1 MEGSLQNLYPLCPS
15 MGLAEGSAGF
25 WSCVCLTTLGLPPN
39 TMRLN
44 LDPQIKSSTFCSTFD
59 NASLSGNSH
68 FNGCEMMSHHGFNLH
83 VSENNWYSA
92 GFHELLLAICRSSS
106 AKLFLLGT

>member
-1 MEGSLQNLYPLCPS
+1 

-25 WSCVCLTTLGLPPN
+25 WSCVCLTTLGLPPD

-59 NASLSGNSH
+59 NASG
-68 FNGCEMMSHHGFNLH
+68 GYTG
-83 VSENNWYSA
+83 V
-92 GFHELLLAICRSSS
+92 I
-106 AKLFLLGT
+106 LFLIVCLNYLSIRNKFEKNVSPQKAQSHTQ